1 MRSDMHH
8 LLVERG
14 HVHARWVNRMA
25 KSWGSRC
32 RFRNDEDEQRESL
45 LPLKWRPVFS
55 ENLSPLYRFLEA
67 QVGRPWDKVYAEVR
81 EHVDADSAV
90 QYHILQHLYDRI
102 AVSVWRE
109 DDGVLWFQSRWGR
122 SRPLSE
128 SWGIRLYVCPDS
140 GLIRRV
146 KRRRDQVEPEK
157 PPDHLAASG
166 PDHEYRQLA
175 GQWYEVWWST
185 INQDGTW
192 VRAIVQKRQLGY
204 KELRKLGLRD

>member
-1 MRSDMHH
+1 MRPDMHH

-14 HVHARWVNRMA
+14 HAGR
-25 KSWGSRC
+25 SWSYKPQGWSKRC
-32 RFRNDEDEQRESL
+32 RFRNEEDDQIESH
-45 LPLKWRPVFS
+45 LPLRHRPQFS

-81 EHVDADSAV
+81 ENVDADSAV

-122 SRPLSE
+122 SRPLSV

-157 PPDHLAASG
+157 PPDHLAANG
-166 PDHEYRQLA
+166 PDHEYRELA
-175 GQWYEVWWST
+175 GQWYEVWWGT
-185 INQDGTW
+185 INQNGTW
-192 VRAIVQKRQLGY
+192 IRAIVQKRQLGY